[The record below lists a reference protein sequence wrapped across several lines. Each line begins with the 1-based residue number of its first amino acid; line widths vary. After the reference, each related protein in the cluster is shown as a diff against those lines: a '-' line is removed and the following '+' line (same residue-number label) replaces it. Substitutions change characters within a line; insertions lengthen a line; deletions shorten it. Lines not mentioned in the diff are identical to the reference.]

1 MWALNTFF
9 FFIILI
15 GIRTGQLLPTFLS
28 LIVYIIL
35 LTIWENEIRETD

>member
-15 GIRTGQLLPTFLS
+15 AIRTGEFFALIPS

-35 LTIWENEIRETD
+35 LTIWENQIKDK

>member
-9 FFIILI
+9 FFVILI
-15 GIRTGQLLPTFLS
+15 GLRTGQFLPTFLS